1 MVRSGPSECDDPK
14 GKAPAGDRG
23 PKDSRA
29 SCTGSRRSIRPD
41 NSRFQHTS
49 QLAHK
54 VTEHSSQDGGDYDA
68 LQLHSKLDFL
78 VCPSYAENNDTPTEM
93 MKPRCAIFGQEAQGA
108 QLG

>member
-1 MVRSGPSECDDPK
+1 
-14 GKAPAGDRG
+14 
-23 PKDSRA
+23 
-29 SCTGSRRSIRPD
+29 
-41 NSRFQHTS
+41 
-49 QLAHK
+49 LAHK